1 MEKQDRFLGI
11 ANQAWGVIGVVA
23 IVALILA
30 FYMIDN
36 GVTVF

>member
-11 ANQAWGVIGVVA
+11 ANSVWGVIGVVA
-23 IVALILA
+23 LLALILA
-30 FYMIDN
+30 FYFVDN